1 MMAIDAKPY
10 RTTIGDDAPAE
21 HAFAITP
28 DDNNDLDNL
37 TGGGVTRGLW
47 VGSAGNV
54 AVVTQSGASVTFK
67 GIAAGTLLPVK
78 VKRVLSTGTNTTAD
92 TILGL
97 A

>member
-1 MMAIDAKPY
+1 MAIDAKRS
-10 RTTIGDDAPAE
+10 RTASGNDAPAE
-21 HAFAITP
+21 HAFAIPP

-37 TGGGVTRGLW
+37 AGGGVARALW

-54 AVVTQSGASVTFK
+54 AVVTVSGASVTFK
-67 GIAAGTLLPVK
+67 GVAAGTLIPVQ
-78 VKRVLSTGTNTTAD
+78 VKKVLSTGTTTTAD